1 MDGYITTVGNFIIQ
15 SSEQIITSL
24 KSIYPMAEKSQ
35 VDSWRTLVDDV
46 KRSNL
51 LPSIPQDCV
60 IAIEYSLPTD
70 GMAADLILAGR
81 DTSGERIAIIIESK
95 QWDDSWIHAYDFSA
109 YRENERELHPQVQ
122 VSNHKLSFQ
131 QYLDIGQNYTVIP
144 FVFIR
149 NCSCNALSYLKSKC
163 PRENYRDIEI
173 QNDINE
179 IIDSFLQLVVS
190 GDECIADELRN
201 AAYSPS
207 IEIIDAMKSIVTKE
221 DPFILTA
228 EQRSVVEQIE
238 KSVLDGKR
246 IIRIFG
252 AAGTGKTAILLN
264 LYIRF
269 LEEKETGNIRPI
281 FISGAQNTALYRSLY
296 PEVERSFTYSYS
308 LKRMVERTKG
318 NLYVILMDEAQHN
331 SPGII
336 TNMVEQGCTIILCY
350 DENQTINA
358 VDNSIEEIRRL
369 EQREDFVSF
378 ELKEK
383 IRYNGSQY
391 AEENI
396 RTLLDGGSSFRDDE
410 KYDFMLCDSFD
421 EFQEKVFSTIREHP
435 DETVAVAGLLS
446 QDASDYSY
454 KRKPESKLFTKWGYK
469 GECKWVP
476 YVYRKDYLTENDG
489 KIWVGTW
496 WLPGLDVDYIAVIIG
511 GDAKLTSNGLV
522 AIPENAKHY
531 NMMVSVA
538 MNMGLPR
545 DLIKERN
552 SYGRRKIDF
561 FKSSKQIIDYINRP
575 ENEAI
580 RHDFLDRFSK
590 LLRNNYYITM
600 SRGRKGCFVYF
611 SKREGKA

>member
-24 KSIYPMAEKSQ
+24 KSIYPMAEESQ
-35 VDSWRTLVDDV
+35 VNSWRTLVDDV
-46 KRSNL
+46 KGSNL

-81 DTSGERIAIIIESK
+81 DTSGERFVIIIESK
-95 QWDDSWIHAYDFSA
+95 QWNDSFIHAHDFSA
-109 YRENERELHPQVQ
+109 YRENDRELHPQVQ

-131 QYLDIGQNYTVIP
+131 QYLDIGQNYTVMP

-149 NCSCNALSYLKSKC
+149 NCSCNAISYLKSKC
-163 PRENYRDIEI
+163 PRENCKDIEI
-173 QNDINE
+173 RNDINE

-201 AAYSPS
+201 AEYSPS
-207 IEIIDAMKSIVTKE
+207 IEIIDAMKSIITKE

-246 IIRIFG
+246 IIKIFG

-269 LEEKETGNIRPI
+269 LEEEETGNIKPI

-296 PEVERSFTYSYS
+296 PQVARSFTYSYS
-308 LKRMVERTKG
+308 AERMVKKTKE

-358 VDNSIEEIRRL
+358 TNNSIEEIHRL

-396 RTLLDGGSSFRDDE
+396 RTLLDGGSSFMDDE
-410 KYDFMLCDSFD
+410 KYDLMVCDSFD

-435 DETVAVAGLLS
+435 EETVAVAGLLS
-446 QDASDYSY
+446 YDALDYTY
-454 KRKPESKLFTKWGYK
+454 KRNPESKLFTKWDKK
-469 GECKWVP
+469 GECEWIP

-538 MNMGLPR
+538 KDMGLPR
-545 DLIKERN
+545 YL
-552 SYGRRKIDF
+552 
-561 FKSSKQIIDYINRP
+561 KSSKQIIDYINRP

-611 SKREGKA
+611 AKREEEA

>member
-15 SSEQIITSL
+15 SREQIITSL
-24 KSIYPMAEKSQ
+24 KSIYPMAEESQ
-35 VDSWRTLVDDV
+35 VNSWRTLVDDV
-46 KRSNL
+46 KGSNL

-81 DTSGERIAIIIESK
+81 DTSGEKFVIIIESK
-95 QWDDSWIHAYDFSA
+95 QWNDNFIHAHDFSA
-109 YRENERELHPQVQ
+109 YRENYRELHPQVQ

-131 QYLDIGQNYTVIP
+131 QYLDIGQNYTAIP

-149 NCSCNALSYLKSKC
+149 NCSSNALSYLKSKC
-163 PRENYRDIEI
+163 PRENCKDIEI
-173 QNDINE
+173 RNDINE

-201 AAYSPS
+201 AEYSPS
-207 IEIIDAMKSIVTKE
+207 IDIINAMKSIVTKE

-269 LEEKETGNIRPI
+269 LEEKKTGNIRPI

-296 PEVERSFTYSYS
+296 PEVQRSFTYSYS
-308 LKRMVERTKG
+308 LKNMVKRTNG

-336 TNMVEQGCTIILCY
+336 TDMVERGCTIILCY

-358 VDNSIEEIRRL
+358 NNPIEEIHRL

-396 RTLLDGGSSFRDDE
+396 KTLLDGGSSFRDDE
-410 KYDFMLCDSFD
+410 KYDFMVCDSFD

-435 DETVAVAGLLS
+435 AETVAVAGLLS
-446 QDASDYSY
+446 HDAADYTNKS
-454 KRKPESKLFTKWGYK
+454 KPESKLFTKWGFK
-469 GECKWVP
+469 GECQWVP

-538 MNMGLPR
+538 KDMGLPR

-552 SYGRRKIDF
+552 SYGRRKIDY

-611 SKREGKA
+611 AKREEEA

>member
-1 MDGYITTVGNFIIQ
+1 MDGYITTVENFIIQ
-15 SSEQIITSL
+15 SREQIITSL
-24 KSIYPMAEKSQ
+24 KSIYPMAEESQ
-35 VDSWRTLVDDV
+35 VNSWRTLVDDV
-46 KRSNL
+46 KGSNL

-81 DTSGERIAIIIESK
+81 DTSGERFVIITESK
-95 QWDDSWIHAYDFSA
+95 QWSDSWIHAYDFSA
-109 YRENERELHPQVQ
+109 YRGNDRELHPQVQ

-163 PRENYRDIEI
+163 PRENCKDIEI
-173 QNDINE
+173 RNDINE

-201 AAYSPS
+201 AEYSPS
-207 IEIIDAMKSIVTKE
+207 IDIINAMKSIVTKE

-269 LEEKETGNIRPI
+269 LEEKKTGNIRPI

-296 PEVERSFTYSYS
+296 PKVRSSFTYSYS
-308 LKRMVERTKG
+308 AERMVKRTKG

-350 DENQTINA
+350 DENQIINA
-358 VDNSIEEIRRL
+358 TNNSIEEIHRL

-396 RTLLDGGSSFRDDE
+396 KTLLDGGSSFRDDE
-410 KYDFMLCDSFD
+410 KYDFMVCDSFD

-446 QDASDYSY
+446 YDALDYTY
-454 KRKPESKLFTKWGYK
+454 KRNPESKLFTKWGEK

-531 NMMVSVA
+531 KMMVSVA

-545 DLIKERN
+545 YL
-552 SYGRRKIDF
+552 
-561 FKSSKQIIDYINRP
+561 KSSKQIIDYINRP

-611 SKREGKA
+611 AKREEEA

>member
-24 KSIYPMAEKSQ
+24 KSIYPMAEESQ
-35 VDSWRTLVDDV
+35 VNSWRTLVDDV
-46 KRSNL
+46 KGSNL

-81 DTSGERIAIIIESK
+81 DTSGEKFVIIIESK
-95 QWDDSWIHAYDFSA
+95 QWNDNFIHAHDFSA
-109 YRENERELHPQVQ
+109 YRENYRELHPQVQ

-144 FVFIR
+144 VVFMR

-163 PRENYRDIEI
+163 PRENCRDIEI
-173 QNDINE
+173 RNDINE

-201 AAYSPS
+201 AEYSPS
-207 IEIIDAMKSIVTKE
+207 IDIINAMKSIVTKE

-296 PEVERSFTYSYS
+296 PEVQRSFTYSYS
-308 LKRMVERTKG
+308 LKNMVKRTNG

-336 TNMVEQGCTIILCY
+336 TNMVERGCTIIICY

-358 VDNSIEEIRRL
+358 VNNSIEEIRRL

-396 RTLLDGGSSFRDDE
+396 KTLLDGGSSFRDDE
-410 KYDFMLCDSFD
+410 KYDFMVCDSFD

-446 QDASDYSY
+446 YDALDYTY
-454 KRKPESKLFTKWGYK
+454 KRNPESKLFTKWGEK

-531 NMMVSVA
+531 KMMVSVA

-545 DLIKERN
+545 YL
-552 SYGRRKIDF
+552 
-561 FKSSKQIIDYINRP
+561 KSSKQIIDYINRP

-611 SKREGKA
+611 AKREEEA

>member
-15 SSEQIITSL
+15 SSEEIITSL
-24 KSIYPMAEKSQ
+24 KSIYPMAEESQ
-35 VDSWRTLVDDV
+35 VNSWRTLVDDV
-46 KRSNL
+46 KGSNL
-51 LPSIPQDCV
+51 LHSIPQDCV

-81 DTSGERIAIIIESK
+81 DTSGERFVIIIESK
-95 QWDDSWIHAYDFSA
+95 QWNDSFIHAHDFSA
-109 YRENERELHPQVQ
+109 YRENDRELHPQVQ

-131 QYLDIGQNYTVIP
+131 QYLDIGQNYTAIP

-163 PRENYRDIEI
+163 PRENCRDIEI
-173 QNDINE
+173 RNDINE
-179 IIDSFLQLVVS
+179 IIDGFLQLVVS

-201 AAYSPS
+201 AEYSPS

-246 IIRIFG
+246 IISVFG

-269 LEEKETGNIRPI
+269 LEEEETGNIKPI

-308 LKRMVERTKG
+308 LKRMVENTKG

-336 TNMVEQGCTIILCY
+336 TDMVERGCTIILCY

-358 VDNSIEEIRRL
+358 DNPIEEIHRL

-378 ELKEK
+378 EAVRSGTMKNM
-383 IRYNGSQY
+383 ISWFV
-391 AEENI
+391 I
-396 RTLLDGGSSFRDDE
+396 LL
-410 KYDFMLCDSFD
+410 
-421 EFQEKVFSTIREHP
+421 
-435 DETVAVAGLLS
+435 
-446 QDASDYSY
+446 
-454 KRKPESKLFTKWGYK
+454 
-469 GECKWVP
+469 
-476 YVYRKDYLTENDG
+476 
-489 KIWVGTW
+489 
-496 WLPGLDVDYIAVIIG
+496 
-511 GDAKLTSNGLV
+511 
-522 AIPENAKHY
+522 
-531 NMMVSVA
+531 
-538 MNMGLPR
+538 MNF
-545 DLIKERN
+545 
-552 SYGRRKIDF
+552 RRK
-561 FKSSKQIIDYINRP
+561 SSVQSGSIRRRLLLWQGCYLRMHQIIRIKANRSQNSLQNGVIKVNANGFP
-575 ENEAI
+575 MFTEKTILEKTTVRYGSA
-580 RHDFLDRFSK
+580 HGGFQD
-590 LLRNNYYITM
+590 
-600 SRGRKGCFVYF
+600 
-611 SKREGKA
+611 

>member
-1 MDGYITTVGNFIIQ
+1 MEGYITTVGNFIIQ
-15 SSEQIITSL
+15 SNEQIITSL
-24 KSIYPMAEKSQ
+24 KSIYPMAEESQ
-35 VDSWRTLVDDV
+35 VDSWRTLVDDI
-46 KRSNL
+46 KESNL

-70 GMAADLILAGR
+70 GMAADLILTGR
-81 DTSGERIAIIIESK
+81 NTSGERIVIIIESK
-95 QWDDSWIHAYDFSA
+95 QWSDSFIHTYDFSD
-109 YRENERELHPQVQ
+109 YRENDRELHPQVQ

-163 PRENYRDIEI
+163 PRENCRDIEI
-173 QNDINE
+173 RNDINE

-190 GDECIADELRN
+190 GDESIADELRD
-201 AAYSPS
+201 AVYSPS

-269 LEEKETGNIRPI
+269 LEERETGNIRPI

-308 LKRMVERTKG
+308 LNNMVEKTKG

-336 TNMVEQGCTIILCY
+336 TNMVERGCTIILCY

-358 VDNSIEEIRRL
+358 NNPIEEIHRL

-383 IRYNGSQY
+383 MRYNGSQY

-410 KYDFMLCDSFD
+410 KYDF
-421 EFQEKVFSTIREHP
+421 I
-435 DETVAVAGLLS
+435 
-446 QDASDYSY
+446 
-454 KRKPESKLFTKWGYK
+454 
-469 GECKWVP
+469 
-476 YVYRKDYLTENDG
+476 
-489 KIWVGTW
+489 
-496 WLPGLDVDYIAVIIG
+496 
-511 GDAKLTSNGLV
+511 
-522 AIPENAKHY
+522 
-531 NMMVSVA
+531 
-538 MNMGLPR
+538 
-545 DLIKERN
+545 
-552 SYGRRKIDF
+552 
-561 FKSSKQIIDYINRP
+561 FK
-575 ENEAI
+575 
-580 RHDFLDRFSK
+580 
-590 LLRNNYYITM
+590 
-600 SRGRKGCFVYF
+600 
-611 SKREGKA
+611 

>member
-1 MDGYITTVGNFIIQ
+1 MDGYITTVRNFIIQ

-24 KSIYPMAEKSQ
+24 KSIYPMAEESQ
-35 VDSWRTLVDDV
+35 VNSWRTLVDDV
-46 KRSNL
+46 KGSNL

-60 IAIEYSLPTD
+60 ISIEYSLPTD

-81 DTSGERIAIIIESK
+81 DTSGERFVIITESK
-95 QWDDSWIHAYDFSA
+95 QWSDSWIHAYDFSA
-109 YRENERELHPQVQ
+109 YRGNDRELHPQVQ

-163 PRENYRDIEI
+163 PRENCRDIEI
-173 QNDINE
+173 RNDINE

-201 AAYSPS
+201 AEYSPS

-269 LEEKETGNIRPI
+269 LEEKDTGNIKPI

-296 PEVERSFTYSYS
+296 PKVRSSFTYSYS
-308 LKRMVERTKG
+308 AERMVKRTKG

-350 DENQTINA
+350 DENQIINA
-358 VDNSIEEIRRL
+358 TNNSIEEIHRL

-396 RTLLDGGSSFRDDE
+396 RTLLDGGNSFKDDE
-410 KYDFMLCDSFD
+410 KYDFMVCDSFD

-435 DETVAVAGLLS
+435 EETVAVAGLLS
-446 QDASDYSY
+446 QDASDYTNKS
-454 KRKPESKLFTKWGYK
+454 KPESKLFTRWGYK

-538 MNMGLPR
+538 RNMGLPR

-552 SYGRRKIDF
+552 SSR
-561 FKSSKQIIDYINRP
+561 SSKQIIDYINRP
-575 ENEAI
+575 ENDAI
-580 RHDFLDRFSK
+580 KHDFSDRFSK

-611 SKREGKA
+611 TKRE

>member
-15 SSEQIITSL
+15 SSEEIITSL
-24 KSIYPMAEKSQ
+24 KSIYPMAEESQ
-35 VDSWRTLVDDV
+35 VNSWRTLVDDV
-46 KRSNL
+46 KGSNSL
-51 LPSIPQDCV
+51 HSIPQDCV

-70 GMAADLILAGR
+70 GMAADLILVGR

-95 QWDDSWIHAYDFSA
+95 QWSDSWIHAYDFSA
-109 YRENERELHPQVQ
+109 YRENDRELHPQVQ

-144 FVFIR
+144 FVFMR

-163 PRENYRDIEI
+163 PRENCRDIEI
-173 QNDINE
+173 RNDINE

-308 LKRMVERTKG
+308 LKRMVEKTKG

-350 DENQTINA
+350 DENQIINA
-358 VDNSIEEIRRL
+358 TNNSIEEIHRL

-396 RTLLDGGSSFRDDE
+396 KTLLDGGSSFRDDE
-410 KYDFMLCDSFD
+410 KYDFMVCDSFD

-435 DETVAVAGLLS
+435 EETVAVAGLLS
-446 QDASDYSY
+446 KDASDYTY
-454 KRKPESKLFTKWGYK
+454 KRNPESKLFTKWGEK

-511 GDAKLTSNGLV
+511 GDAKLTSNGVV

-531 NMMVSVA
+531 KMMVSVA

-545 DLIKERN
+545 YL
-552 SYGRRKIDF
+552 
-561 FKSSKQIIDYINRP
+561 KSSKQIIDYINRP

-611 SKREGKA
+611 AKREDEA

>member
-15 SSEQIITSL
+15 SSEEIITSL
-24 KSIYPMAEKSQ
+24 KSIYPMAEESQ
-35 VDSWRTLVDDV
+35 VNSWRTLVDDV
-46 KRSNL
+46 KGSNL

-70 GMAADLILAGR
+70 GMAADLILAGH
-81 DTSGERIAIIIESK
+81 DASGERFVIIVECK
-95 QWDDSWIHAYDFSA
+95 QWNDSFIHAHDFSD
-109 YRENERELHPQVQ
+109 YRENDRELHPQVQ
-122 VSNHKLSFQ
+122 VANHKLSFK
-131 QYLDIGQNYTVIP
+131 QYLDIGQNYTAIP
-144 FVFIR
+144 LVFIR
-149 NCSCNALSYLKSKC
+149 NCSSNVLSYLKSKC
-163 PRENYRDIEI
+163 PRENCKDIEI
-173 QNDINE
+173 RNDINE
-179 IIDSFLQLVVS
+179 IIDGFLQLVVS
-190 GDECIADELRN
+190 GDDCIADELRN

-246 IIRIFG
+246 IISVFG

-269 LEEKETGNIRPI
+269 LEEEETGNIKPI
-281 FISGAQNTALYRSLY
+281 FISGAQNTALYQSLY
-296 PEVERSFTYSYS
+296 PEVAKSFTYSFS
-308 LKRMVERTKG
+308 LNRMVKNTKE

-336 TNMVEQGCTIILCY
+336 TNMVERGCTIILCY

-358 VDNSIEEIRRL
+358 VDNSIEEIHRL

-396 RTLLDGGSSFRDDE
+396 RTLLEGGSSFRDDE
-410 KYDFMLCDSFD
+410 KYDFMVYDSFD

-435 DETVAVAGLLS
+435 EETVAVAGLLS
-446 QDASDYSY
+446 KDASDYTY
-454 KRKPESKLFTKWGYK
+454 KRNPESKLFTKWDYK
-469 GECKWVP
+469 GECQWVP
-476 YVYRKDYLTENDG
+476 YVNRKDYLTENDG

-511 GDAKLTSNGLV
+511 GDAKFTSNGLV

-545 DLIKERN
+545 ELIKERI
-552 SYGRRKIDF
+552 SYGRRKPDF
-561 FKSSKQIIDYINRP
+561 VKSSPLIIDYINRP

-580 RHDFLDRFSK
+580 RHEFLDRFSK

-611 SKREGKA
+611 ANREK

>member
-24 KSIYPMAEKSQ
+24 KSIYPMAEESQ
-35 VDSWRTLVDDV
+35 VNSWRTLVDDV
-46 KRSNL
+46 KGSNL

-81 DTSGERIAIIIESK
+81 DTSGERIDIIIESK
-95 QWDDSWIHAYDFSA
+95 QWNDSLIYTYDFSA
-109 YRENERELHPQVQ
+109 YRGNDRELHPQVQ

-144 FVFIR
+144 FVFMR

-163 PRENYRDIEI
+163 PRENCRDIEI
-173 QNDINE
+173 RNDINE

-201 AAYSPS
+201 AEYSPS
-207 IEIIDAMKSIVTKE
+207 IDIINAMKSIVTKE

-308 LKRMVERTKG
+308 LKKMVEKTKG

-350 DENQTINA
+350 DENQIINA
-358 VDNSIEEIRRL
+358 TNNSIEEIHRL

-396 RTLLDGGSSFRDDE
+396 KTLLDGGSSFRDDE
-410 KYDFMLCDSFD
+410 KYDFMVCDSFD

-446 QDASDYSY
+446 QDASDYTNES
-454 KRKPESKLFTKWGYK
+454 KLESKLFTKWGYK
-469 GECKWVP
+469 GECKWIP

-531 NMMVSVA
+531 KMMVSVA
-538 MNMGLPR
+538 KDMGLPR
-545 DLIKERN
+545 YL
-552 SYGRRKIDF
+552 
-561 FKSSKQIIDYINRP
+561 KSSKQIIDYINRP

-611 SKREGKA
+611 ANREREA

>member
-1 MDGYITTVGNFIIQ
+1 MV
-15 SSEQIITSL
+15 SE
-24 KSIYPMAEKSQ
+24 
-35 VDSWRTLVDDV
+35 
-46 KRSNL
+46 
-51 LPSIPQDCV
+51 
-60 IAIEYSLPTD
+60 
-70 GMAADLILAGR
+70 
-81 DTSGERIAIIIESK
+81 
-95 QWDDSWIHAYDFSA
+95 
-109 YRENERELHPQVQ
+109 
-122 VSNHKLSFQ
+122 
-131 QYLDIGQNYTVIP
+131 
-144 FVFIR
+144 
-149 NCSCNALSYLKSKC
+149 
-163 PRENYRDIEI
+163 
-173 QNDINE
+173 
-179 IIDSFLQLVVS
+179 
-190 GDECIADELRN
+190 DECIADELRN

-238 KSVLDGKR
+238 KSVLNGKR

-308 LKRMVERTKG
+308 LKKMVEKTKG

-331 SPGII
+331 SSGII
-336 TNMVEQGCTIILCY
+336 TNMVERGCTIILCY

-358 VDNSIEEIRRL
+358 DNPIEEIHRL

-391 AEENI
+391 AEKNI

-410 KYDFMLCDSFD
+410 KYDFMVCDSFD

-435 DETVAVAGLLS
+435 EETVAVAGLLS
-446 QDASDYSY
+446 QDASDYTNES
-454 KRKPESKLFTKWGYK
+454 KLESKLFTKWGYK
-469 GECKWVP
+469 GECKWIP

-531 NMMVSVA
+531 KMMVSVA
-538 MNMGLPR
+538 KDMGLPR
-545 DLIKERN
+545 CL
-552 SYGRRKIDF
+552 
-561 FKSSKQIIDYINRP
+561 KSSKQIIDYINRP

-611 SKREGKA
+611 ANREREA

>member
-24 KSIYPMAEKSQ
+24 KSIYPMAEESQ

-46 KRSNL
+46 KGSNL
-51 LPSIPQDCV
+51 LHSIPQDCV

-70 GMAADLILAGR
+70 GMAVDLILAGR

-95 QWDDSWIHAYDFSA
+95 QWSDSWIHAYDFSA
-109 YRENERELHPQVQ
+109 YRENDRELHPQVQ

-144 FVFIR
+144 VVFMR

-163 PRENYRDIEI
+163 PRENCRDIEI
-173 QNDINE
+173 RNDINE

-201 AAYSPS
+201 AVYSPS

-252 AAGTGKTAILLN
+252 TAGTGKTAILLN

-308 LKRMVERTKG
+308 LKRMVENTKG

-336 TNMVEQGCTIILCY
+336 TDMVERGCTIILCY

-358 VDNSIEEIRRL
+358 DNPIEEIHRL

-383 IRYNGSQY
+383 MRYNGSQY

-396 RTLLDGGSSFRDDE
+396 RTLLDGGSSFKDDE
-410 KYDFMLCDSFD
+410 KYDFMVCDSFD

-435 DETVAVAGLLS
+435 EETVAVAGLLS
-446 QDASDYSY
+446 HDASDYTY
-454 KRKPESKLFTKWGYK
+454 KRKPGSKLFTKWGYK
-469 GECKWVP
+469 GECKWIP
-476 YVYRKDYLTENDG
+476 YVYRKEYLTENNG

-552 SYGRRKIDF
+552 SYGRRKIDY

-611 SKREGKA
+611 TKREEGA